1 MGASLRPGRFPERG
15 FTREHPTGYRAS
27 ITPSNA
33 RRFLLSFVPEETMD
47 EVVQR
52 TGVPYLDV
60 PEPSN
65 RVHGFPL
72 RRHVD
77 DKCNAVFIG
86 DDFPHK

>member
-1 MGASLRPGRFPERG
+1 
-15 FTREHPTGYRAS
+15 
-27 ITPSNA
+27 
-33 RRFLLSFVPEETMD
+33 MD